1 MEDDAFGEGREMTDA
16 LRAIKGATQL
26 VRLLTVMM
34 LVFGAAAVGAEERVV
49 LTLDQAIQ
57 KALEFSPEIRETQ
70 YDVEFYQGKKRQAD
84 AALWPQIELLGIA
97 GPSNRARGD
106 QIYSPDRQTDLHI
119 DGIFGRADVSLVQPL
134 YTFGKISSLREAAHH
149 GIQYATAKVNQKK
162 GDIILRTKELYF
174 GLLLAKTVRN
184 HILEIKDLLEG
195 HLQALEEKI
204 EEGGSGASELDVF
217 KLKAYVAEA
226 DKALHESEKG
236 IALAKE
242 ALRGTL
248 GYGSGVELD
257 IADKKLIYQ
266 DAPLEPLDSYFAR
279 ARQLRPEFSQAREG
293 VLARKELIDSAY
305 ADLFPQI
312 FLGGYYSA
320 AAASNRSWVKNPFVY
335 DPLYHQ
341 WGGIFL
347 GLKVGINFGLTSGR
361 IDEAKAEYYKAK
373 SLQEQAEMGIP
384 LQVAKAYQELVEAR
398 KNIKS
403 LEEGYLNARKWMVAA
418 AANYDLGIGEARDL
432 AEAVAAYARIKAD
445 YYRSIYNEKMAWA
458 NLVQAT
464 GEYLRSQ

>member
-1 MEDDAFGEGREMTDA
+1 
-16 LRAIKGATQL
+16 
-26 VRLLTVMM
+26 
-34 LVFGAAAVGAEERVV
+34 
-49 LTLDQAIQ
+49 
-57 KALEFSPEIRETQ
+57 
-70 YDVEFYQGKKRQAD
+70 
-84 AALWPQIELLGIA
+84 
-97 GPSNRARGD
+97 
-106 QIYSPDRQTDLHI
+106 
-119 DGIFGRADVSLVQPL
+119 
-134 YTFGKISSLREAAHH
+134 
-149 GIQYATAKVNQKK
+149 VNQKK

-174 GLLLAKTVRN
+174 GLLLARTVRN